1 MKNIY
6 WMEKEKTTRI
16 LYLLDNIEYKINLLL
31 KIFNYDEES
40 NSSVS

>member
-1 MKNIY
+1 
-6 WMEKEKTTRI
+6 MEKEKTTRI
-16 LYLLDNIEYKINLLL
+16 LYLLDSIEYKINLLL

>member
-1 MKNIY
+1 MKNTY
-6 WMEKEKTTRI
+6 WMEKEEITRI
-16 LYLLDNIEYKINLLL
+16 LYLLDSIEYKINLLL